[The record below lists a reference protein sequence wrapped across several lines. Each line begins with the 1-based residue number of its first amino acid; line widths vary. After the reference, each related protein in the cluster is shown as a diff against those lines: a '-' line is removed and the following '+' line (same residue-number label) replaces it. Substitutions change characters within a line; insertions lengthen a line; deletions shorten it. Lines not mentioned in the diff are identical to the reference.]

1 MRLIAPL
8 AVLATVL
15 SLSACKVEKAV
26 CTQEEAQKKVTEMMT
41 KMQDVA
47 TNHPEKMEALSKK
60 AQELQSDLSGVAN
73 DPAKACDA
81 VDQLI
86 KAME

>member
-1 MRLIAPL
+1 MRMIAPL
-8 AVLATVL
+8 AVLATVF
-15 SLSACKVEKAV
+15 SLSACKEEKAA

-41 KMQDVA
+41 KMQELA
-47 TNHPEKMEALSKK
+47 TSHPEKLEAVSKK
-60 AQELQSDLSGVAN
+60 AQELQTELAGAAN